1 MRRCLPCLLLLLLF
15 FPGPAQGKKK
25 DPDISALFRQA
36 RYVYVEAVDG
46 DEFNPRLYPEDRQ
59 AIADLTHAL
68 QTWNRYALTIRR
80 QDADL
85 VFVVR
90 KGRLAAAKVFAGV
103 RSGSRTSVSQTPDQD
118 PNRDPARYPNSGA
131 EVGASGEVGSPDDF
145 LIVEAVRPRRQ
156 AAARE
161 SGCNQERTDSIP
173 RRCRSSNKLR
183 TLSTKLTHGKPRHPL
198 LPGERQKPVDP

>member
-1 MRRCLPCLLLLLLF
+1 MLLGEQDAAVAPTAEGDSMRRCLPCLLLLLLF
-15 FPGPAQGKKK
+15 FPGPAQSKKK
-25 DPDISALFRQA
+25 DPDVPALFRQA

-59 AIADLTHAL
+59 AIADVRHAL
-68 QTWNRYALTIRR
+68 QAWNRYTLTIRR

-103 RSGSRTSVSQTPDQD
+103 HTGARTPGAQMPDQD
-118 PNRDPARYPNSGA
+118 PNQEPARYPNSGT

-145 LIVEAVRPRRQ
+145 LFVDAVSPEGRRGAQ
-156 AAARE
+156 IWMQ
-161 SGCNQERTDSIP
+161 S
-173 RRCRSSNKLR
+173 RRDGLNTPEMALFKQI
-183 TLSTKLTHGKPRHPL
+183 KDA
-198 LPGERQKPVDP
+198 VDKAYP

>member
-1 MRRCLPCLLLLLLF
+1 MLLGEQDAAVAPTAEGDSMRRCLPCLLLLLLF
-15 FPGPAQGKKK
+15 FPGPAQSKKK
-25 DPDISALFRQA
+25 DPDVPALFRQA

-59 AIADLTHAL
+59 AIADVRHAL
-68 QTWNRYALTIRR
+68 QAWNRYTLTIRR

-103 RSGSRTSVSQTPDQD
+103 HTGARTPGAQTPDQD
-118 PNRDPARYPNSGA
+118 PNQEPARYPNSGT

-145 LIVEAVRPRRQ
+145 LFVDAVSPEGRRGAQ
-156 AAARE
+156 IWMQ
-161 SGCNQERTDSIP
+161 S
-173 RRCRSSNKLR
+173 RRDGLNTPEMALFKQI
-183 TLSTKLTHGKPRHPL
+183 KNA
-198 LPGERQKPVDP
+198 VDKAYP